1 MVCFQFKLWW
11 MAQRIGEEHAG
22 VIGIDFNKDRLLDL
36 NEDMMQSEQQALDA
50 PATKEDLE
58 TGSLGQQD
66 GMGSESSKPYGGQNK
81 LFVYVQRNGDDD

>member
-22 VIGIDFNKDRLLDL
+22 VIGIDFHNDRLLDL

-66 GMGSESSKPYGGQNK
+66 GMGR
-81 LFVYVQRNGDDD
+81 YVLAYE

>member
-22 VIGIDFNKDRLLDL
+22 VIDIDFNKDRLLDL

>member
-11 MAQRIGEEHAG
+11 MAQRIGEEYAG

-81 LFVYVQRNGDDD
+81 LSVYVQRNGDDD

>member
-1 MVCFQFKLWW
+1 

-36 NEDMMQSEQQALDA
+36 NEDMMQSEQQALDS

>member
-1 MVCFQFKLWW
+1 

>member
-1 MVCFQFKLWW
+1 MVCFLFKLWW

-66 GMGSESSKPYGGQNK
+66 GMGR
-81 LFVYVQRNGDDD
+81 YVLAYE